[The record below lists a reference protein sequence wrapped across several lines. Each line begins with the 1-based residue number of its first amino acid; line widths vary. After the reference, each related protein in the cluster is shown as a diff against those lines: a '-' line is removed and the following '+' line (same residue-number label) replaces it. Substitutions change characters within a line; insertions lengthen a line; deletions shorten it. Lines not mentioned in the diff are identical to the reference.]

1 MSRTLEVSLEKA
13 QRTTINIIETPKSL
27 RIEIMDAAI
36 LWPDFSGRI
45 TQFHKV
51 LGEKRS
57 FNIVLN
63 EDMYHALKNIEESRG
78 IRFRIHETD
87 LYSAQDI
94 SVRGCEQVK
103 VYYINVKVNLMSA
116 YPPTIT
122 LFTEVQD
129 PKTGVLTRSRNTL
142 VGDAINNLD
151 HITIVT
157 ADCDINIYQSNP
169 EVPFVSAYLKKLNVS
184 QEVQLEFGGRWDG
197 WENINDDDD
206 IPSIDPTQDD
216 INLATGERQ

>member
-1 MSRTLEVSLEKA
+1 MSRTLEVALEKA
-13 QRTTINIIETPKSL
+13 QRTNINISETPKSL
-27 RIEIMDAAI
+27 RIEIMDAAV

-63 EDMYHALKNIEESRG
+63 EGMFNALKHLEESRG
-78 IRFRIHETD
+78 IRFRIHEAD

-94 SVRGCEQVK
+94 AAKGCEQVK
-103 VYYINVKVNLMSA
+103 VFYINVKVNLTGS

-129 PKTGVLTRSRNTL
+129 PKTGIPTRSRNTL
-142 VGDAINNLD
+142 VGDSINNLD

-157 ADCDINIYQSNP
+157 ADCDVNIYQSNP
-169 EVPFVSAYLKKLNVS
+169 EVEFVSAYLKKLNVS

-197 WENINDDDD
+197 WENINDEEE
-206 IPSIDPTQDD
+206 IPLGSTQEE
-216 INLATGERQ
+216 LK